1 MSSTNLARIAVVEGY
16 QRGSIKLGWGW
27 YSVRIT
33 QMNSV
38 SFTAQ
43 IEPKIAAKF
52 QVSKVGLLRFQDA
65 DWRVSIISKWVRED
79 GLIELELQL
88 VEELIKQQ
96 VEKASLLTKSRERNL
111 MQGDPLLPLVIFFGI
126 FITFLVM
133 PGFGGRWGTS
143 NIIVQWVEDCFRTIR
158 ALFRG

>member
-1 MSSTNLARIAVVEGY
+1 MNPTNSARIAVIEGY
-16 QRGSIKLGWGW
+16 QLGSFKLGWRW

-43 IEPKIAAKF
+43 IDPKIAAKF
-52 QVSKVGLLRFQDA
+52 QVSKVGILRFQDA

-88 VEELIKQQ
+88 IEELFKQQ
-96 VEKASLLTKSRERNL
+96 VEKASLLAKNRQRNL
-111 MQGDPLLPLVIFFGI
+111 ILSDPLLPLVIFFGI

-143 NIIVQWVEDCFRTIR
+143 NLIVQWVEDCFGAIRTV
-158 ALFRG
+158 FRG

>member
-1 MSSTNLARIAVVEGY
+1 
-16 QRGSIKLGWGW
+16 
-27 YSVRIT
+27 
-33 QMNSV
+33 
-38 SFTAQ
+38 
-43 IEPKIAAKF
+43 
-52 QVSKVGLLRFQDA
+52 
-65 DWRVSIISKWVRED
+65 
-79 GLIELELQL
+79 LIELELQL